1 MKNSRKGGRIMET
14 KDEKV
19 LKEPFAEIGRKMHL
33 LLHTGQLL
41 MENGAD
47 SDRTVRDMMRTAA
60 YMGIPKDRIH
70 QHVMYTTLMLNV
82 NDEQHS
88 YTEFRKCTKHGIN
101 MTTLTAISKL
111 TWRALEKNYSLH
123 EFERH
128 LLRIK
133 NRPRNYPVW
142 LTALGAGAACGGFC
156 KLFGGD
162 WTAVGIVFTATL
174 VGFAVKQRMQA
185 HAVNHFLV
193 FACSAFVASLCATA
207 ALRFDCTAEIA
218 LATSPLF
225 LVPGVPL
232 INGVIDIM
240 EGHVRMGGSRL
251 VNALLQIVCIAVGLS
266 ATLLMVKDSLL

>member
-88 YTEFRKCTKHGIN
+88 YTESSASARS
-101 MTTLTAISKL
+101 TASI
-111 TWRALEKNYSLH
+111 
-123 EFERH
+123 
-128 LLRIK
+128 
-133 NRPRNYPVW
+133 
-142 LTALGAGAACGGFC
+142 
-156 KLFGGD
+156 
-162 WTAVGIVFTATL
+162 
-174 VGFAVKQRMQA
+174 
-185 HAVNHFLV
+185 
-193 FACSAFVASLCATA
+193 
-207 ALRFDCTAEIA
+207 
-218 LATSPLF
+218 
-225 LVPGVPL
+225 
-232 INGVIDIM
+232 
-240 EGHVRMGGSRL
+240 
-251 VNALLQIVCIAVGLS
+251 
-266 ATLLMVKDSLL
+266 

>member
-142 LTALGAGAACGGFC
+142 LTALGAGAPAAASASSSAAAGSISCSQHSAPSSASTSGRS
-156 KLFGGD
+156 
-162 WTAVGIVFTATL
+162 APATPSTHTPSSPSP
-174 VGFAVKQRMQA
+174 RSRRR
-185 HAVNHFLV
+185 
-193 FACSAFVASLCATA
+193 CS
-207 ALRFDCTAEIA
+207 
-218 LATSPLF
+218 
-225 LVPGVPL
+225 PGP
-232 INGVIDIM
+232 
-240 EGHVRMGGSRL
+240 RS
-251 VNALLQIVCIAVGLS
+251 S
-266 ATLLMVKDSLL
+266 

>member
-1 MKNSRKGGRIMET
+1 MET

-19 LKEPFAEIGRKMHL
+19 LKEPFAEIGTKMHL
-33 LLHTGQLL
+33 LLHTGQML

-47 SDRTVRDMMRTAA
+47 SDRTVRNMMRTAA

-88 YTEFRKCTKHGIN
+88 YTEFRKCTTHGIN

-133 NRPRNYPVW
+133 NKPRNYPVW
-142 LTALGAGAACGGFC
+142 LTAFGAGAACGGFC
-156 KLFGGD
+156 KLFGGSS
-162 WTAVGIVFTATL
+162 
-174 VGFAVKQRMQA
+174 
-185 HAVNHFLV
+185 
-193 FACSAFVASLCATA
+193 CSRPSAPSSAS
-207 ALRFDCTAEIA
+207 
-218 LATSPLF
+218 TS
-225 LVPGVPL
+225 
-232 INGVIDIM
+232 
-240 EGHVRMGGSRL
+240 GGSVPAMRSTRTPSSPSPRSRRRCSPGPR
-251 VNALLQIVCIAVGLS
+251 NS
-266 ATLLMVKDSLL
+266 